1 MCKLKITQ
9 GEYMSNRNY
18 FEDED
23 LIEICEQCEDCFH
36 PNGCIRA
43 CAIKSHV
50 VEDVAAVRGE
60 QQ

>member
-1 MCKLKITQ
+1 
-9 GEYMSNRNY
+9 MSNRSY